1 MMNLDLWLACF
12 SVPRYCQK
20 LNKGSVCTKPQNWV
34 SYLWTCPEI
43 SKQRWEIC
51 SKLIKTPEWRQWRC
65 SSVLLLTWTYFK
77 RFLFIFFTL
86 SMFIFCISV
95 SRHCAII
102 AIFKISENIKRL
114 KIEFK
119 MDFLVLLL
127 FIRLSASNGESFILE
142 KSTNF
147 IWIRQKSF
155 KHFSPIEVFFCLCW
169 YLAS

>member
-1 MMNLDLWLACF
+1 MNLDLWLVCF

-20 LNKGSVCTKPQNWV
+20 LNIGSVCTKPQNWV
-34 SYLWTCPEI
+34 SYLWTCLEI

-86 SMFIFCISV
+86 SMFLFCISV

-127 FIRLSASNGESFILE
+127 FIWLSASNGESSILE
-142 KSTNF
+142 KSTNL
-147 IWIRQKSF
+147 I
-155 KHFSPIEVFFCLCW
+155 
-169 YLAS
+169 